1 MKKRYFN
8 LYWLLLLALLS
19 ACASTGTT
27 NRGANTNRNTS
38 TAAGKEDLSKYR
50 PKFDLPATP
59 AMATN
64 TAAASAAIIPTHHV
78 NDKVNSLLDTIA
90 VLNKS
95 VRFAQGYRILA
106 YSGTDR
112 KAAMDLRKAIVNRI
126 PEERDY
132 LQYKQPTYRL
142 KVGDYFSRVEA
153 QQVLLRFKDLVP
165 NAMIIVDQINVK

>member
-1 MKKRYFN
+1 
-8 LYWLLLLALLS
+8 
-19 ACASTGTT
+19 
-27 NRGANTNRNTS
+27 
-38 TAAGKEDLSKYR
+38 
-50 PKFDLPATP
+50 
-59 AMATN
+59 
-64 TAAASAAIIPTHHV
+64 
-78 NDKVNSLLDTIA
+78 LLDTIA
-90 VLNKS
+90 VLNKL

>member
-1 MKKRYFN
+1 
-8 LYWLLLLALLS
+8 
-19 ACASTGTT
+19 
-27 NRGANTNRNTS
+27 
-38 TAAGKEDLSKYR
+38 
-50 PKFDLPATP
+50 
-59 AMATN
+59 
-64 TAAASAAIIPTHHV
+64 
-78 NDKVNSLLDTIA
+78 LLDTIA